1 MKELLDFIVKN
12 IVRNPDSVEIVQE
25 VGEQPDTEV
34 YIIKV
39 KEEDK
44 GILIGKAGRTINAI
58 RDIAKIKGIRDEKR
72 VVVRVE

>member
-1 MKELLDFIVKN
+1 MKELLEFIVKN
-12 IVRNPDSVEIVQE
+12 IVRNPDDVEIVQE
-25 VGEQPDTEV
+25 AGEQPETEV
-34 YIIKV
+34 YVLKV
-39 KEEDK
+39 NEEDK

>member
-25 VGEQPDTEV
+25 AGEQPDTEV

>member
-25 VGEQPDTEV
+25 TGEQPDTEV

-39 KEEDK
+39 MEEDK